1 MPPARQCPECQTA
14 NPADFA
20 FCWTC
25 GLFLLAPPPPLRA
38 ATKGRR
44 MGAALLDLAPGF
56 VLLEMFLMSSGLPH
70 LIVGFVGIGYE
81 CWTWRLMAQGQ
92 SPGKALLGLWVVDP
106 AGQPKRFGLRLVIR
120 TALWWVSA
128 ALGTLTTIAGAFSR
142 NPQYTYGLPE
152 LNEPYDAA
160 GPMDVAQGQMMHD
173 RIVKTYVVVRGLGE
187 RRGV

>member
-1 MPPARQCPECQTA
+1 MERASTCPECQTA

-25 GLFLLAPPPPLRA
+25 GLFLRAPERRLRA
-38 ATKGRR
+38 AAKGRR
-44 MGAALLDLAPGF
+44 VGAALLDLGPGF
-56 VLLEMFLMSSGLPH
+56 VLWEMFLLSSELPH
-70 LIVGFVGIGYE
+70 LIVGFVGIAYE
-81 CWTWRLMAQGQ
+81 CWTWRLMALGQ
-92 SPGKALLGLWVVDP
+92 SPGKALLGLWVVDRV
-106 AGQPKRFGLRLVIR
+106 GQPIGLGPRLVMR

-128 ALGTLTTIAGAFSR
+128 VLGVLTTIAGALSA

-152 LNEPYDAA
+152 LNEPYEAA

-187 RRGV
+187 RRGA